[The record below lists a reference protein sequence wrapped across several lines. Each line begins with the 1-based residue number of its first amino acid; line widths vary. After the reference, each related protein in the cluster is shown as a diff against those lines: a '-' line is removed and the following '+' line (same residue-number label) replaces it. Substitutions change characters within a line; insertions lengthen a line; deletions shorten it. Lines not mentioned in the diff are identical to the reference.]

1 MIHADIKNKILY
13 WSLRILTILLGVF
26 LIVFGGI
33 DDSPGAQLIG
43 LVLIVASIVFIFKG
57 KKKYDFREPIKK

>member
-1 MIHADIKNKILY
+1 MTYVYIKNKILY
-13 WSLRILTILLGVF
+13 WSPRILTILFGVF

-43 LVLIVASIVFIFKG
+43 LILVIASIINVIKG
-57 KKKYDFREPIKK
+57 KK